1 MLGQASI
8 QARAAHLE
16 QNDLW
21 ILVGLLG
28 AAIPLIA
35 LARRVN
41 IPYPIVLVLGGLIL
55 GFIPALPHLEF
66 DPNLVLVIFLP
77 PLLYWEAVNAPTD
90 VMRQNWSQIWVLAFG
105 LVVVTAIV
113 VAAVA
118 QATISHMG
126 WAMAFVLGAIVAPT
140 DELAAA
146 PVLERLR
153 MPRHLIAIVVGE
165 SLLND
170 ASALIMY
177 NFAIVAVVTGSF
189 ILGNALIHFVVAAA
203 GGIAVGLIVG
213 RLAVEGWRRI
223 KDTQLQ
229 GVISFEI
236 SYLAYLISERFSL
249 SGVLAVVYGGMYVNR
264 FTPRVVTPATRVAG
278 RGYWDTVVFLIN
290 AVLFLMVGM
299 QLHELGHF
307 VLLEYSWQSVC
318 WYVFVINVT
327 VVGVRFAWIL
337 GVEYVPFIG
346 ASSEHAKGDW
356 RHAVIASWS
365 GLRGAVSLAAALAI
379 PVSVAG
385 GGPLPHR
392 HLVIF
397 LAFSV
402 ILVTL
407 VIGGLTLPWAVKALS
422 TPEDS
427 SEDDD
432 EMREAWLAMTG
443 AALEQLDE
451 IADEGRLDASAIARL
466 RRRYEHRRQDVDGHP
481 GDEEAIVDAER
492 RLLAAERRA
501 LLEMREQ
508 GSIDNTVLRRLQH
521 VLDISDERLERGVH

>member
-1 MLGQASI
+1 
-8 QARAAHLE
+8 
-16 QNDLW
+16 
-21 ILVGLLG
+21 
-28 AAIPLIA
+28 
-35 LARRVN
+35 
-41 IPYPIVLVLGGLIL
+41 VLVLGGLVL
-55 GFIPALPHLEF
+55 GFIPTLPHLEL

-77 PLLYWEAVNAPTD
+77 PLLYWEAVTAPTD

-105 LVVVTAIV
+105 LVIATAIV

-118 QATISHMG
+118 HATISHLS

-146 PVLERLR
+146 PVLERMR

-170 ASALIMY
+170 ASALILY
-177 NFAIVAVVTGSF
+177 NFSIVAVVTGSF
-189 ILGNALIHFVVAAA
+189 VFGNATLHFVVAAA
-203 GGIAVGLIVG
+203 GGIAVGLLVG

-229 GVISFEI
+229 GIISFEL
-236 SYLAYLISERFSL
+236 SYLAYLLAQRFSL
-249 SGVLAVVYGGMYVNR
+249 SGVLAVVYGGTYINR
-264 FTPRVVTPATRVAG
+264 FTPFVITPAARLQAI
-278 RGYWDTVVFLIN
+278 GYWETVVFLVN

-299 QLHELGHF
+299 QLHDLAHNVF
-307 VLLEYSWQSVC
+307 LEYSWQTVA
-318 WYVFVINVT
+318 WYALMINVT
-327 VVGVRFAWIL
+327 VVGIRFAWIL

-346 ASSEHAKGDW
+346 ASSEHSRGDW

-392 HLVIF
+392 HLIIF
-397 LAFSV
+397 LTFSV

-407 VIGGLTLPWAVKALS
+407 VLGGLTLPWIVKALS
-422 TPEDS
+422 VPEDA
-427 SEDDD
+427 SEEED
-432 EMREAWLAMTG
+432 EVRDGLLGMTE
-443 AALEQLDE
+443 AALAELDTIE
-451 IADEGRLDASAIARL
+451 AEGGLDKEAVARL
-466 RRRYEHRRQDVDGHP
+466 RKRYEHRRRDVGGHAQP
-481 GDEEAIVDAER
+481 ADEDSIVDAEH

-521 VLDISDERLERGVH
+521 VLDISQERLDRGVH